1 METKVTN
8 QFINALFE
16 NEYFKEK
23 LNEYI
28 VSNLVINQDYNL
40 YEGTYDDI
48 SISFAGT
55 LIDINS
61 KSYGY

>member
-1 METKVTN
+1 METN

-23 LNEYI
+23 LKEYI
-28 VSNLVINQDYNL
+28 ISNLVINQDYNL